1 MALAEISYPMTW
13 KLVEKNFHI
22 GLVVAYDEEN
32 KGQFNTKNGA
42 SIETGYGR
50 NVELKAPGSAD
61 YIEAVILAG
70 YYSSPYHLARV
81 IRDKLIEAKPNVLN
95 KLLDVELDPV
105 DKQITFTT
113 SGSKSFMMFFSQT
126 RDIPEIL
133 GFPPITTKLKLYGLV
148 HKRKEGEQYKLT
160 FVEDEARS
168 TRPPHVFRSPA
179 LYVYSDIVEDEQ
191 VGDTRAPLL
200 RTVHIDGT
208 VGQTVNKEFERPY
221 YKPVRKQ
228 YINSILV
235 EIKDDT
241 GRDIEFTSGKVIC
254 VLHFRRRGLAI

>member
-1 MALAEISYPMTW
+1 M
-13 KLVEKNFHI
+13 
-22 GLVVAYDEEN
+22 
-32 KGQFNTKNGA
+32 
-42 SIETGYGR
+42 
-50 NVELKAPGSAD
+50 
-61 YIEAVILAG
+61 
-70 YYSSPYHLARV
+70 
-81 IRDKLIEAKPNVLN
+81 
-95 KLLDVELDPV
+95 LDVELDPV

-113 SGSKSFMMFFSQT
+113 SGSTAYMILYKQT
-126 RDIPEIL
+126 SDIAEIL
-133 GFPPITTKLKLYGLV
+133 GFPPVSALFKKYALLR
-148 HKRKEGEQYKLT
+148 KRKEGEQYKPT
-160 FVEDEARS
+160 FLEDEARS
-168 TRPPHVFRSPA
+168 TRPPHVFRCPA

-200 RTVHIDGT
+200 RTVHIGGS